1 MDPPYWQVA
10 GYGVEFPFDQ
20 YEQMAEFIRRCEG
33 RVMVSINDHPDIRR
47 VFDCFHFETLDVR
60 YTSANQRQA
69 TTEPTG
75 ELVIMSWEPEVLGGL
90 F

>member
-1 MDPPYWQVA
+1 M
-10 GYGVEFPFDQ
+10 EFPFDQ
-20 YEQMAEFIRRCEG
+20 YEQMAEFMRRCEG

-47 VFDCFHFETLDVR
+47 VFDGFHFETLDVR

-69 TTEPTG
+69 TTESAG
-75 ELVIMSWEPEVLGGL
+75 ELVIMNWEPEVLGGL